1 MTCDTLRPSLTALL
15 DGELAPPAAA
25 EAERH
30 LADCPDCTSAL
41 ADLSAVQQM
50 ADAWTVDAPDIT
62 GRVQRATASDDQSLL
77 LDEMRLLR
85 AEMQD
90 LRAEVA
96 ALRGQL
102 GRRADA
108 PLWTPPARPDYPRT
122 ENDPWNLTRS

>member
-1 MTCDTLRPSLTALL
+1 MTCDTLRPSLTALM
-15 DGELAPPAAA
+15 DGELSPYLAA

-30 LADCPDCTSAL
+30 LADCPGCASAL
-41 ADLSAVQQM
+41 ADMATVRGT
-50 ADAWTVDAPDIT
+50 ADAWTLDAPDIT
-62 GRVQRATASDDQSLL
+62 GRVLRAAEADDQAHL

-85 AEMQD
+85 SEMQD